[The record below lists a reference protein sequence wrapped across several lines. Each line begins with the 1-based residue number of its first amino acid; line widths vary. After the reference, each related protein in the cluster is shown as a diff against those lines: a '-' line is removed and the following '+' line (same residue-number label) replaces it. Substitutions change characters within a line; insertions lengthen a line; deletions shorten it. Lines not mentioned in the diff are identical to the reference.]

1 MPSKNIKGPVGAIVT
16 TIFLI
21 IIILTVYLIKPT
33 VEKISVFSSFISALA
48 TAIIC
53 LYTFK
58 SVKEV
63 IRSNDRAEENNENT
77 KKDNDLKNK
86 KESFE
91 KLFSLLLQEHNNY
104 LKKII
109 DSQNPLYSIEYIL
122 KSNGHHS
129 YSIIRGNVN
138 FLFYK
143 NRKYKIQDRKIIIKL
158 KVWIDKNNNP
168 YYEPTKTFIKNN
180 KLTLNEKHNYFY
192 SPDDDLFLVSTDE
205 GITYDCNYIGDLI
218 SKRKTNYLKNLIN
231 KNEIDVI
238 KIIKKNNETSINILS
253 PYMRVIYHILKLIN
267 ENSNYITND
276 KSYSNIIRSVIPY
289 DILLLIAIN
298 SMFFYKTKQEKE
310 ITRLSDIF
318 LYNDNQF
325 KIHNDYYKYF
335 ILLKKYDFF
344 EHLTLDFNSI
354 INKSTS
360 VNLILK
366 KSFERKF
373 LLLNNRKTSRLIIPC
388 DVNYE
393 LKNIYHEFSMS
404 LRNLDTALLVVLFY
418 KPDSSVILTRI
429 KLMKNIINKENRT
442 RIKLKK
448 ERYFPMGAYLKHKC
462 VVLDKNFI
470 DHFMDGDIIYIS
482 ESNK

>member
-1 MPSKNIKGPVGAIVT
+1 MLSKNIKGRIGAVVT
-16 TIFLI
+16 TIFLVI
-21 IIILTVYLIKPT
+21 VMLTIYLTESTI
-33 VEKISVFSSFISALA
+33 EKISAFSSFISALA

-63 IRSNDRAEENNENT
+63 IKSNNRAEENNKNT
-77 KKDNDLKNK
+77 KEDNDSKNK

-91 KLFSLLLQEHNNY
+91 KLFSILLQEHNNY

-109 DSQNPLYSIEYIL
+109 ESHNPLYSIGYIL

-129 YSIIRGNVN
+129 HSIIRGNVSS
-138 FLFYK
+138 LFYK
-143 NRKYKIQDRKIIIKL
+143 NRKYKIHDRKIIIKL
-158 KVWIDKNNNP
+158 KIWVDKNNKP
-168 YYEPTKTFIKNN
+168 YYEPTKIVIENS

-192 SPDDDLFLVSTDE
+192 SPNDLFLVSTDE
-205 GITYDCNYIGDLI
+205 GVTYDCNYISDFI
-218 SKRKTNYLKNLIN
+218 SKRKTSHLKNLIT
-231 KNEIDVI
+231 KNEIDVM
-238 KIIKKNNETSINILS
+238 KIIRKSNETSINILS

-289 DILLLIAIN
+289 DILILVAIN

-318 LYNDNQF
+318 LASDNQF

-335 ILLKKYDFF
+335 TLLKKYDFF

-354 INKSTS
+354 INKSTN
-360 VNLILK
+360 VKLMFK
-366 KSFERKF
+366 KPFERKF
-373 LLLNNRKTSRLIIPC
+373 LYLKNRKTSKLIIPC
-388 DVNYE
+388 DVGYE

-418 KPDSSVILTRI
+418 KPDSSVTLMRV
-429 KLMKNIINKENRT
+429 KLMKSIINKENRT

-448 ERYFPMGAYLKHKC
+448 EKYISMGAYLKHKC
-462 VVLDKNFI
+462 IVLDRNFI
-470 DHFMDGDIIYIS
+470 DYFMDGDIIYIS
-482 ESNK
+482 E

>member
-1 MPSKNIKGPVGAIVT
+1 MPSKNINGPVGAIVT
-16 TIFLI
+16 TIFLV
-21 IIILTVYLIKPT
+21 IIILTIYLIEPT
-33 VEKISVFSSFISALA
+33 IEKISAFSSFISALA

-63 IRSNDRAEENNENT
+63 IKSNNRSEENNENT
-77 KKDNDLKNK
+77 KKDNDSKNK

-91 KLFSLLLQEHNNY
+91 KLFSILLQEHNNY

-109 DSQNPLYSIEYIL
+109 ESQNPLYSIDYIL

-129 YSIIRGNVN
+129 HSIIRGNVN
-138 FLFYK
+138 SLFYK

-158 KVWIDKNNNP
+158 KIWVDENNNN
-168 YYEPTKTFIKNN
+168 YYEPTKKTIKIN
-180 KLTLNEKHNYFY
+180 KLKPNENHNYYY
-192 SPDDDLFLVSTDE
+192 SPNDFFLVSTDE
-205 GITYDCNYIGDLI
+205 GLTYGHRDISDLI
-218 SKRKTNYLKNLIN
+218 SKRKINRLKSLIN
-231 KNEIDVI
+231 KNEIDVM

-289 DILLLIAIN
+289 DILILIAIN

-318 LYNDNQF
+318 LAGDNQL

-354 INKSTS
+354 INKSTN

-366 KSFERKF
+366 ESFERKF
-373 LLLNNRKTSRLIIPC
+373 LLLNGRKTSGIIIPC
-388 DVNYE
+388 DVSYE

-404 LRNLDTALLVVLFY
+404 LRNLNTALLVVLFY
-418 KPDSSVILTRI
+418 KPDSSVISMRVN
-429 KLMKNIINKENRT
+429 LMKNIINKENRT
-442 RIKLKK
+442 RIRLKK
-448 ERYFPMGAYLKHKC
+448 ENYFPMGAYLKHKC
-462 VVLDKNFI
+462 VVLDRNFI
-470 DHFMDGDIIYIS
+470 DDFMDGNIITILKQ
-482 ESNK
+482 NT